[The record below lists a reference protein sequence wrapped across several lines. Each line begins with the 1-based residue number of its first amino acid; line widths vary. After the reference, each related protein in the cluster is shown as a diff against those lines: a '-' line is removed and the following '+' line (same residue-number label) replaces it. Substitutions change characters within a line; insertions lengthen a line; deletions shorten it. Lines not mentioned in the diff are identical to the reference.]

1 MSSTTQRILIAVWN
15 VGMTAVL
22 AVVLFLIA
30 GDWNLPFFWA
40 YIGVAGM
47 ISLTAMVLMDPDL
60 LKERRHPGPGAR
72 DRFVI
77 YVLKALLWVHLIFA
91 ALDVGRLHW
100 SSSVPS
106 WLQVAG
112 LVGFAAGFGVAI
124 WAMIVNRFFSAV
136 IRLQED
142 RGHHLITGGPYR
154 FVRHPGYTGV
164 AVGVLSSPLALGSW
178 LSAVPVVVFVLL
190 ILRRT
195 ILEDSFL
202 RQSLAGYPEYAAEV
216 RFRLIPGLW

>member
-1 MSSTTQRILIAVWN
+1 MRATTRRILLGAWTVA
-15 VGMTAVL
+15 MTAIL

-30 GDWNLPFFWA
+30 GDWDLPFFWA

-47 ISLTAMVLMDPDL
+47 ISLAAMVLADPEL
-60 LKERRHPGPGAR
+60 LKERIRPGPGGR
-72 DRFVI
+72 DHAVI
-77 YVLKALLWVHLIFA
+77 YVLKGLIWTHLIFA

-100 SSSVPS
+100 SASVPS
-106 WLQVAG
+106 GLQVAG
-112 LVGFAAGFGVAI
+112 LVGFAAGFGVAV
-124 WAMIVNRFFSAV
+124 WAMFINRFFSSV

-154 FVRHPGYTGV
+154 FVRHPGYTGI

-178 LSAVPVVVFVLL
+178 LSAVPMVVFVLL

-202 RQSLAGYPEYAAEV
+202 RQSLAGYPQYAAEV

>member
-1 MSSTTQRILIAVWN
+1 MRSTTRRIL
-15 VGMTAVL
+15 VGALTVAMTAVL

-47 ISLTAMVLMDPDL
+47 ISLAAMVLMDPDL
-60 LKERRHPGPGAR
+60 LKERMRPGPGAR
-72 DRFVI
+72 DHAVI
-77 YVLKALLWVHLIFA
+77 YVLKALIWTHLIFA

-100 SSSVPS
+100 SESVPS
-106 WLQVAG
+106 GLQIAG
-112 LVGFAAGFGVAI
+112 LVGFAAGFGVAV
-124 WAMIVNRFFSAV
+124 WAMFINRFFSSV
-136 IRLQED
+136 IHLQED

-154 FVRHPGYTGV
+154 FVRHPGYTGI

-202 RQSLAGYPEYAAEV
+202 RQSLAGYSEYAAEV
-216 RFRLIPGLW
+216 RFRLIPGVW

>member
-1 MSSTTQRILIAVWN
+1 MRSSTRRILVAAWT
-15 VGMTAVL
+15 VGVTAVL

-30 GDWNLPFFWA
+30 GDWDLPFFWA
-40 YIGVAGM
+40 YIGVAGV
-47 ISLTAMVLMDPDL
+47 ISLSAMMLMDPDL
-60 LKERRHPGPGAR
+60 LKERRRPGPGGR

-77 YVLKALLWVHLIFA
+77 YVLKALIWAHLIFA
-91 ALDVGRLHW
+91 ALDIGRLHW
-100 SSSVPS
+100 SDSVPS
-106 WLQVAG
+106 GLQVAG

-124 WAMIVNRFFSAV
+124 WAMIINRFFSSV

-142 RGHHLITGGPYR
+142 REHHLITGGPYR
-154 FVRHPGYTGV
+154 FVRHPGYTGI
-164 AVGVLSSPLALGSW
+164 AVGILSSPLALGSW
-178 LSAVPVVVFVLL
+178 LSAVPMVVFVLL

-202 RQSLAGYPEYAAEV
+202 RQSLRGYPEYAAEV